1 MNKHK
6 YAKTINL
13 VFTGNKVFVTYQT
26 QGRVQP
32 QTHPLR
38 TPLTTVATQASVTTA
53 FNTPVSGSEVSL
65 GVDTWI
71 ARRCQIWKNIAKN
84 KLFFKIFANFLWQY
98 FLMPKICPF

>member
-32 QTHPLR
+32 QTPPLR

-53 FNTPVSGSEVSL
+53 SNTPVSGSEVSL
-65 GVDTWI
+65 GVDTRI
-71 ARRCQIWKNIAKN
+71 ARRCQIWQI
-84 KLFFKIFANFLWQY
+84 L
-98 FLMPKICPF
+98 PKINCFSKNLPIFHGNIF